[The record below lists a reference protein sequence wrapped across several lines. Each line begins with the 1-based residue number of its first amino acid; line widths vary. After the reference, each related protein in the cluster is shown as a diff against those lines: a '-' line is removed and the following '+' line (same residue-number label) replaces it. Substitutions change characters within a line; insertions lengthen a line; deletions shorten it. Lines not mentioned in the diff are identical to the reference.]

1 MLYDSCLTRDHGR
14 LRAADFFP
22 GKEDCRLCPSK
33 SVFSP
38 RFSLAKQ
45 PNFGMA
51 SLGRRCLMVSRLEEE
66 RSSVFPPIRPTHY
79 AQKPFLA
86 TSVLNACGAIDKRL
100 GRQCTTDLVQP
111 PPSFLPS
118 KPTPLPYSSLTS
130 NMSDQSGPSYVQNL
144 FEAAFRDYE
153 RQTGKTLVNHPLAEK
168 LQSCDTVESVT
179 DLLREQ
185 TETST
190 EIRGNDKVLK
200 PLKNVLSVLHKL
212 SSASAVNFGQHL
224 GLVRQ

>member
-1 MLYDSCLTRDHGR
+1 
-14 LRAADFFP
+14 
-22 GKEDCRLCPSK
+22 
-33 SVFSP
+33 
-38 RFSLAKQ
+38 
-45 PNFGMA
+45 
-51 SLGRRCLMVSRLEEE
+51 
-66 RSSVFPPIRPTHY
+66 
-79 AQKPFLA
+79 
-86 TSVLNACGAIDKRL
+86 
-100 GRQCTTDLVQP
+100 
-111 PPSFLPS
+111 
-118 KPTPLPYSSLTS
+118 
-130 NMSDQSGPSYVQNL
+130 MSDQSGPSYVQNL

-190 EIRGNDKVLK
+190 GIRGKDKVLK